1 MVFFVI
7 ICEELWKVIV
17 SQSLEYRKQD
27 DIQDPDREDREK
39 DEDVEVSFV
48 LCNVWLINESLN
60 SSLL

>member
-1 MVFFVI
+1 MK
-7 ICEELWKVIV
+7 EDE
-17 SQSLEYRKQD
+17 R
-27 DIQDPDREDREK
+27 QDPDREGKEK